1 MLTQWMALSELNEWI
16 SLMINLKKK
25 TKKKRIKLIIH
36 VFFFFFLIKIAL
48 HLLQYLITIPIHMY
62 IKSVSKPY
70 YHMVS

>member
-1 MLTQWMALSELNEWI
+1 M
-16 SLMINLKKK
+16 
-25 TKKKRIKLIIH
+25 
-36 VFFFFFLIKIAL
+36 FFFFFLIKIAL